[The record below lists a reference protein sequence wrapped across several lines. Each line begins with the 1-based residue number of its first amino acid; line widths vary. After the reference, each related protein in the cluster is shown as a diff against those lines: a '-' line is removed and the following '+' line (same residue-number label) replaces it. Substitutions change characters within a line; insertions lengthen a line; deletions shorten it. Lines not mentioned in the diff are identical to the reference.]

1 MRGEPG
7 NMNSIVYLLLRGF
20 LGGVFIY
27 ASIGKILHPELFAE
41 TISNYQILPDQFVNL
56 VAIILPWL
64 ELTAGTCLVIGI
76 WLPGA
81 LFIINLLLMVFF
93 GALLSAFVRGLN
105 IECGCFNTS
114 METLVTGS
122 MAWYLLRDAVLLV
135 ISMSIF
141 FRFMRGKKTSYLD

>member
-1 MRGEPG
+1 
-7 NMNSIVYLLLRGF
+7 MNSIVYLLLRGF

-64 ELTAGTCLVIGI
+64 ELTAGTCLVLGI

-93 GALLSAFVRGLN
+93 CALLIAFVRGLN